1 MNFYV
6 IRTLNVVDGKIGI
19 QIVKA
24 DTEEQAREKIPEG
37 LEVLDVTVK

>member
-6 IRTLNVVDGKIGI
+6 IRTLNVVDGKISL

-24 DTEEQAREKIPEG
+24 DTEEQAREKIPGG
-37 LEVLDVTVK
+37 LEILDVTEK